1 MNLVSV
7 FDQGV
12 GKSRKT
18 NVSESF
24 IMAVIQYIYIYI
36 YIINTSLKLKD
47 GSNKLQFNMPSG
59 NQA

>member
-24 IMAVIQYIYIYI
+24 IMAVIQYIYIY
-36 YIINTSLKLKD
+36 
-47 GSNKLQFNMPSG
+47 
-59 NQA
+59 NQYFLETQGWEQQTTV